1 MNLSSAKSNLQARRG
16 MVLSQLRPNK
26 ITDERILSAMASV
39 PREIFLPE
47 HLQKISY
54 SDETLA
60 IGDGGGDDPPPR
72 VLLSPLLVATLLQ
85 SAEIKKGDVVLVL
98 AGATGYLGAIAERL
112 KTTVF
117 LLDYE
122 HFFAASLE
130 QAITDLQLDGLVC
143 LHGDPRE
150 GWQQDAPYN
159 VIVIDGAMREVP
171 EAILAQLAA
180 GGKMVALRI
189 RDDDTGEVVRWRKDA
204 TGSISSESLCEGQAP
219 LLAEFSQQPSFV
231 F

>member
-1 MNLSSAKSNLQARRG
+1 MDLSSAKSNLQARRG

-60 IGDGGGDDPPPR
+60 IGDGGGSR
-72 VLLSPLLVATLLQ
+72 VLLSPLLTATLLQ

-117 LLDYE
+117 LLDYQ

-171 EAILAQLAA
+171 EAILAQLAV